1 MNLHHLE
8 LFYYVA
14 RHGGISR
21 AVRHMPYGI
30 QQPAMSTQ
38 ISALEQDLGTK
49 LFERQPFRLTADGQ
63 ELYDFARPFFDN
75 ADAIADRLRK
85 RSAPK
90 IRIASSE
97 LILRDHLPHVLDAVR
112 AKQPALRFA
121 LSTGSQSEI
130 ESRLMAGDLD
140 LAITS
145 IESRPR
151 AGLKCFSIVKLPL
164 VLLVPK
170 ASPLKSAKDLWAQD
184 AIEDPLIA
192 LAPDEIITRTFR
204 TGLKALRVEWPT
216 SIEASSTE
224 LVTRYVANGY
234 GIGVTVDLSSLVR
247 ETKVRVIPL
256 PGFEPVEIASI
267 WHPPVDP
274 AHQILHDA
282 IVARARELWPAQSS
296 AV

>member
-1 MNLHHLE
+1 
-8 LFYYVA
+8 
-14 RHGGISR
+14 
-21 AVRHMPYGI
+21 MPYGI
-30 QQPAMSTQ
+30 QQPAMSSQ
-38 ISALEQDLGTK
+38 ITALEQDLGTK
-49 LFERQPFRLTADGQ
+49 LFERQPFRLTADGE

-75 ADAIADRLRK
+75 ADAVAERMRR

-130 ESRLMAGDLD
+130 ESGLLAGDID

-151 AGLKCFSIVKLPL
+151 AGLKCLSIVKLPL

-170 ASPLKSAKDLWAQD
+170 TSRWKNARDLWAQD
-184 AIEDPLIA
+184 AIEEPLIS
-192 LAPDEIITRTFR
+192 LAPEETITASFR
-204 TGLKALRVEWPT
+204 RGLKALRVEWPT
-216 SIEASSTE
+216 AIEASSTE

-234 GIGVTVDLSSLVR
+234 GLGVSVNLSTLVNDPKIR
-247 ETKVRVIPL
+247 ALPL
-256 PGFEPVEIASI
+256 DGFDAVEIAAI

-282 IVARARELWPAQSS
+282 IAERARKLWPTPTVAGPR
-296 AV
+296 